1 MNEKILISVDRYFF
15 PYFYNTPIIYY
26 NAAVIHL
33 PSTTGLSKC
42 QAGVKFHFC
51 LLPCVL
57 ILAIFI
63 SLSDAR
69 IFSCLQLN
77 SLLLKPAK
85 NVGCFRKHVKIMH
98 KNLKTVQED

>member
-1 MNEKILISVDRYFF
+1 MNDRILISGDRYFLL
-15 PYFYNTPIIYY
+15 YFCNASIIYY
-26 NAAVIHL
+26 NAAVIYL

-42 QAGVKFHFC
+42 QVGVKVCFR

-77 SLLLKPAK
+77 GLPLKPAK
-85 NVGCFRKHVKIMH
+85 KCGLFQ
-98 KNLKTVQED
+98 KTR